1 MLFLTN
7 TFFDI
12 VCYIVFRYA
21 RVRIHLLSKIIPK
34 LFPILGHLD

>member
-12 VCYIVFRYA
+12 VCYISVCA
-21 RVRIHLLSKIIPK
+21 RAHLPRISRALVAYTFVVLS
-34 LFPILGHLD
+34 F

>member
-12 VCYIVFRYA
+12 VCYILYFGL
-21 RVRIHLLSKIIPK
+21 RVCAPAAHLSRTRC
-34 LFPILGHLD
+34 